1 MKRSPFVRNVL
12 SLILMCFTLL
22 LGVAPS
28 VAQSMQ
34 MTHKKSAKNSP
45 KPMPMG
51 AMSQMGRTTKKQ
63 RMAAAIRHADQ
74 RAAHIRKHHGEVK

>member
-1 MKRSPFVRNVL
+1 MKRRPFVRILL
-12 SLILMCFTLL
+12 SLCLICLTLL
-22 LGVAPS
+22 LGIAPS
-28 VAQSMQ
+28 GAQSMQ
-34 MTHKKSAKNSP
+34 MKQKKSAANSP

-74 RAAHIRKHHGEVK
+74 RAAHIRKHGTEVK